1 MNLEFL
7 HFPSFQFGS
16 AIFLFSFFFF
26 FFFLFHWR
34 SCNAIAEH
42 KLKRLQHNIAK

>member
-26 FFFLFHWR
+26 FFFFFTGVLAMP
-34 SCNAIAEH
+34 S
-42 KLKRLQHNIAK
+42 LSTS